1 MSGFLCQNPVAISE
15 PDWKKI
21 VMSCIS
27 VVSPTVIHF
36 TKWDFSSSCTSLPH
50 SRDQN
55 SEENNSRITGQHEVG
70 RKMGHITGIALGTVQ
85 QCPTSCTNIR
95 GCLLESAASLCTCIR
110 LHLSQV
116 FLITSSSGQAMLGLL
131 HVFTDTMLKPQSC
144 GQKEKVKQTHKIW
157 FHL

>member
-1 MSGFLCQNPVAISE
+1 MSGFLCQNPVGISE

-85 QCPTSCTNIR
+85 QCPTSCYQHQGLPAGISCFPLHIYSPPPEPGVLNYQFIR
-95 GCLLESAASLCTCIR
+95 AGHAGIASCIHR
-110 LHLSQV
+110 YYVKTSELWPKRKSQAN
-116 FLITSSSGQAMLGLL
+116 T
-131 HVFTDTMLKPQSC
+131 
-144 GQKEKVKQTHKIW
+144 
-157 FHL
+157 